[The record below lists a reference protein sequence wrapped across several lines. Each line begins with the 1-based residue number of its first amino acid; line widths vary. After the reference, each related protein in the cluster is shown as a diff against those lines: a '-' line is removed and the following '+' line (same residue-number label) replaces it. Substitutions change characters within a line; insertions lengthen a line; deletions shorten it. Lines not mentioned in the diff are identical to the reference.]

1 MDILI
6 SVGILILSYLL
17 GSISF
22 ARIVSKVLSPETD
35 IENVVIKDEET
46 GDSHDVSVVSATTVS
61 VVLGSKAGLLISFFD
76 ILKGFLPA
84 LVTKLIFPDSYYP
97 LVAILGALTGHI
109 WPVYHRF
116 KGGGGMSTILGGF
129 LALDWLGVIVCSIGG
144 MLLGFLILKDYVVA
158 YISNIWLMVPWLWIR
173 TGDSVYGLFGIAAN
187 ILFALA
193 LIPDMKQY
201 LEKKK
206 AGKVEMRSGMEATPM
221 GRGMQRMAEKLG
233 LNKKKGGAD
242 EKK

>member
-1 MDILI
+1 MNILI
-6 SVGILILSYLL
+6 GAAILVVSYLI

-22 ARIVSKVLSPETD
+22 ARIISKLLSPETD
-35 IENVVIKDEET
+35 IEKVVIKDEAT

-84 LVTKLIFPDSYYP
+84 LAAKLAFPGSYYP
-97 LVAILGALTGHI
+97 LLAILGALAGHI

-129 LALDWLGVIVCSIGG
+129 LALDWLGVIACSIGG
-144 MLLGFLILKDYVVA
+144 MLLGFFILKDYVVA

-173 TGDSVYGLFGIAAN
+173 TGDPVYGLFGIAAN

-193 LIPDMKQY
+193 LVPDMKQY
-201 LEKKK
+201 IAKKK
-206 AGKVEMRSGMEATPM
+206 AGKVEMSSGMEATPM
-221 GRGMQRMAEKLG
+221 GRGMQKMAEKLG
-233 LNKKKGGAD
+233 ISKKRSGAD